1 MSKIIQKHPSS
12 YRDPSGF
19 VFLYEGKY
27 YRHVSPCYKDDYIH
41 LKESGLYNRLVK
53 EKKLISHIELDEN
66 LSQSEEWYSTL
77 LPEQITF
84 LSWPYEWC
92 FSQLKDAALLTLDI
106 VKESIQHGMILK
118 DATPFNIQFKNGRPV
133 FIDTL
138 SFEKYDPTQPW
149 IAYRQFTESFIIPLL
164 LCTYRSPEMLKLL
177 QVYPDGIPLPLA
189 VKWLPWRSRFSFNI
203 LLHIFLQNKVAQ
215 RSDRVSTTQA
225 AFSQTKLLN
234 IINNLT
240 SFISGMQLRKAK
252 TTWNNYYDETVLN
265 EKYVND
271 KLSIVTRWLKDL
283 PVATL
288 LDAGTNT
295 GLFAEAVA
303 KYAETVIAVDSD
315 ADCIDRLYMHC
326 KQTANTNILSL
337 FIDICQP
344 TPSTGWHNKERSSFI
359 SRCSVDMILA
369 LALIHHLV
377 IGKNIPLQQVAET
390 FSILTEYLVIE
401 FVPKEDEKVK
411 QMLLHR
417 KDIFPHYTEK
427 GFEEIFHPF
436 FDILE
441 KVKIGNTERILF
453 LMKKKEQQ

>member
-1 MSKIIQKHPSS
+1 MSKIQKHPSS

-19 VFLYEGKY
+19 VFLHEGRY
-27 YRHVSPCYKDDYIH
+27 YRQVNQCFKDDYTL
-41 LKESGLYNRLVK
+41 LKGSGLYDRLVK
-53 EKKLISHIELDEN
+53 EKKLIPHIELDEN
-66 LSQSEEWYSTL
+66 FSQSDTWYCTL
-77 LPEQITF
+77 FPEQITF

-106 VKESIQHGMILK
+106 VKEAMQHGMILK

-138 SFEKYDPTQPW
+138 SFEKYDATQPW
-149 IAYRQFTESFIIPLL
+149 IAYRQFTESFIVPLL
-164 LCTYRSPEMLKLL
+164 LCVYRSPEMLKLL

-189 VKWLPWRSRFSFNI
+189 VKWLPWRSRFNFNI
-203 LLHIFLQNKVAQ
+203 SLHIFLQNRIAGKSNRA
-215 RSDRVSTTQA
+215 STVQP
-225 AFSQTKLLN
+225 AFSQTKLLH

-271 KLSIVTRWLKDL
+271 KLSIVTKWLKDL
-283 PVATL
+283 PVTTL

-303 KYAETVIAVDSD
+303 KCAETVIAVDSD
-315 ADCIDRLYMHC
+315 AGCIDRLYMQC
-326 KQTANTNILSL
+326 KQTANTNILPL

-344 TPSTGWHNKERSSFI
+344 TPSTGWHNEERSSFV

-369 LALIHHLV
+369 LAFIHHLV
-377 IGKNIPLQQVAET
+377 IGKNIPLPQVAET
-390 FSILTEYLVIE
+390 FSTLTEYMIIE

-427 GFEEIFHPF
+427 AFEEIFHSF
-436 FDILE
+436 FEILQ
-441 KVKIGNTERILF
+441 KVKIGNTERLLF
-453 LMKKKEQQ
+453 LMRKKKQQ